1 MILQQT
7 TVTVHWRQ
15 VLLEGGEDKTKGL
28 CFLKPGQ
35 MPAGFFLG
43 YKCLTSHLLVQSRR
57 VCQTCWE
64 KISCFQNLRTLKWVC
79 LCMQNMLICFP

>member
-43 YKCLTSHLLVQSRR
+43 TNV
-57 VCQTCWE
+57 
-64 KISCFQNLRTLKWVC
+64 
-79 LCMQNMLICFP
+79 